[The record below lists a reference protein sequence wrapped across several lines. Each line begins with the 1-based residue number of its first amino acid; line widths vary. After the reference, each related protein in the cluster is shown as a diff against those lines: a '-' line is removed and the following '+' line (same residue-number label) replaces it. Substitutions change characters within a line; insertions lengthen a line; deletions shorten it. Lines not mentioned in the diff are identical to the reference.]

1 MKGGESMRK
10 HRSEPMPLN
19 LAVIMLLIG
28 ILLGS
33 VFTFGMQYWNAK
45 TTRESCAVVKTKFI
59 SYDEIW
65 HAKPYLEYAV
75 YGVPQER
82 AVERNSYAKACI
94 FQPTLSIF
102 VFLFEGF
109 EKLN

>member
-1 MKGGESMRK
+1 MRK

-65 HAKPYLEYAV
+65 RINTFEIVEIAV
-75 YGVPQER
+75 DCADGNRYFIDGVSINDELR
-82 AVERNSYAKACI
+82 ENFRNMQK
-94 FQPTLSIF
+94 T
-102 VFLFEGF
+102 
-109 EKLN
+109 